1 MTTITTPSSIA
12 LVPSLKTG
20 GKVKTSAPLCAAL
33 IELAMKFRS
42 MAEAPSAKRS
52 RRLNARHAILS
63 SK

>member
-1 MTTITTPSSIA
+1 
-12 LVPSLKTG
+12 
-20 GKVKTSAPLCAAL
+20 L